1 MPLVM
6 VVSGS
11 LGGEVSMQLVQI
23 ASAEAKE
30 RSVSFY
36 CSVSCSGPQLQ
47 CVQRQHRK
55 ALRRQG
61 LTFQVCECQKKAV
74 LGRFY
79 VPHFFF
85 NEI

>member
-11 LGGEVSMQLVQI
+11 LGGDVSMQLVQI

-47 CVQRQHRK
+47 WVQRQH
-55 ALRRQG
+55 
-61 LTFQVCECQKKAV
+61 
-74 LGRFY
+74 
-79 VPHFFF
+79 
-85 NEI
+85 